1 MFGNYVGSFVKV
13 DKGLSENRPRSF
25 LRLQANVDISKSLKS
40 RVFIK
45 NDDGSTQWLAFKHER
60 LSDFC
65 FGCGKLGHVVVGC
78 SAKSAGGTNLLELV
92 FWILAWLLGPR

>member
-1 MFGNYVGSFVKV
+1 MNKENAIMFGNYVGSFVKV

-45 NDDGSTQWLAFKHER
+45 NDD
-60 LSDFC
+60 
-65 FGCGKLGHVVVGC
+65 
-78 SAKSAGGTNLLELV
+78 
-92 FWILAWLLGPR
+92 